1 MHEDVFSQEEIRLLA
16 RCGYALMRIPDG
28 NQDEA
33 RFFLE
38 CAANA
43 GDRESCLHL
52 GLWLAR
58 MELSG
63 ERDTTLTGSANYK
76 EAIHWLTLAGEQGV
90 AEAWYAISRIYL
102 KSEFSLRNLE
112 EAQRY
117 LVQAAEAG
125 YGVAQAA
132 LGNWIWRNRKNDMS
146 KDVEA
151 VFWLQQAA
159 LQGCDEG
166 LPLLEKLA
174 CRAAPAAWAQSAQR
188 QMADQAFKVPHVLM
202 ARVAL
207 AARFGLSIAEALLL
221 DPVRADRGHCLEI
234 DIRSHYARGKRR
246 LVLVHSAEE
255 RRALDDMKQFLNG
268 MDCSPDGPEGNYRQR
283 LYRLKKLVPDLAA
296 PMKSEADDAA

>member
-1 MHEDVFSQEEIRLLA
+1 MQEEAFSEEEVRLLA

-28 NQDEA
+28 NQEEA

-43 GDRESCLHL
+43 GDRDSCLYL

-58 MELSG
+58 MEISG
-63 ERDTTLTGSANYK
+63 ERDASLAGSANYK

-102 KSEFSLRNLE
+102 KSEFSQRNLD

-117 LVQAAEAG
+117 LVKAAEAG

-132 LGNWIWRNRKNDMS
+132 LGSWIWRTRKNDSS

-151 VFWLQQAA
+151 VYWLQQAA
-159 LQGCDEG
+159 TQGCDEG
-166 LPLLEKLA
+166 MPLLEKLA
-174 CRAAPAAWAQSAQR
+174 CRAVPAAWAQAAQD
-188 QMADQAFKVPHVLM
+188 QMADQAFKVPHILM

-207 AARFGLSIAEALLL
+207 AARFGLSIPEALLI
-221 DPVRADRGHCLEI
+221 DPGRADRGHCLEV
-234 DIRSHYARGKRR
+234 DIRSHYARGRRR
-246 LVLVHSAEE
+246 LILVRAPEE
-255 RRALDDMKQFLNG
+255 RQALDDMKQFLSG

-296 PMKSEADDAA
+296 LAKSEADGTT